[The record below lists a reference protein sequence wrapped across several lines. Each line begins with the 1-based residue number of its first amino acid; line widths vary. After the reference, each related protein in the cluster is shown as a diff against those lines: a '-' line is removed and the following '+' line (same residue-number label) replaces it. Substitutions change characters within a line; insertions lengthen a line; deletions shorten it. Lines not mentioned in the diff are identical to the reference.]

1 MAQAPIQPRSRGD
14 VNRVRPRDLPPG
26 SMDKDNQ
33 SQLKT
38 RVRFDAALTGI
49 QAVTGKAEAADLED
63 IKLFKEALQQSSGE
77 PGSLKSQ
84 LLGFIMP
91 SLPPFLLKRS
101 VFRQE
106 LENLFDTLGDEEEG
120 EDATLFNGKKA
131 VKRQLAMIRSLRR
144 NSNKKIIEERT
155 EPRQEAKSDPS
166 KQKEELRKGEPRRD
180 I

>member
-1 MAQAPIQPRSRGD
+1 MAQAPIQPRSRSD
-14 VNRVRPRDLPPG
+14 INRVRARDTLPG
-26 SMDKDNQ
+26 SMDRD
-33 SQLKT
+33 SQNPFKT
-38 RVRFDAALTGI
+38 RIKFDAALSGI
-49 QAVTGKAEAADLED
+49 QAVTGAAETADLED

-106 LENLFDTLGDEEEG
+106 LEGLFESLGDEDEG

-144 NSNKKIIEERT
+144 NSNKKIIEER
-155 EPRQEAKSDPS
+155 SDPKPQPKQEIS
-166 KQKEELRKGEPRRD
+166 NQKEDFRKSEPRRD
-180 I
+180 S

>member
-1 MAQAPIQPRSRGD
+1 MAQAPIQPRVRGD
-14 VNRVRPRDLPPG
+14 IARRTNDAA
-26 SMDKDNQ
+26 SASSDKD
-33 SQLKT
+33 SQGQPKT
-38 RVRFDAALTGI
+38 RVKFDAALKGIQGVTGI
-49 QAVTGKAEAADLED
+49 AETADLED
-63 IKLFKEALQQSSGE
+63 IKLFKAALQQSSGE

-106 LENLFDTLGDEEEG
+106 LESLFESLGDEEEG
-120 EDATLFNGKKA
+120 QDATLFNGKKA

-144 NSNKKIIEERT
+144 NSNKKIIEERI
-155 EPRQEAKSDPS
+155 EPPREAKPEQD
-166 KQKEELRKGEPRRD
+166 KQQQEPKRVNSRD